1 VKSQSHRA
9 FGYTAK
15 KRGAKGFAAPIKEKG
30 MAFFSEIIMSI
41 DSVGQNSVIAQQA
54 QVQTIKPTVTQPVEL
69 KPQAEK
75 VLPAQRSTTSTSQT
89 ELDKSI
95 EQIQVMMDLRQR
107 SVQFTTDNESG
118 SKVVKVVD
126 GNSGDV
132 IRQMPAEELLSFM
145 RNLTRMMGTFIDKS
159 T

>member
-1 VKSQSHRA
+1 
-9 FGYTAK
+9 
-15 KRGAKGFAAPIKEKG
+15 
-30 MAFFSEIIMSI
+30 MSI
-41 DSVGQNSVIAQQA
+41 DSVGQNSVIAQQPT
-54 QVQTIKPTVTQPVEL
+54 VQQIKPVLTQAVEI

-75 VLPAQRSTTSTSQT
+75 VLPAERATVSTSQT
-89 ELDKSI
+89 ELDRSI

-107 SVQFTTDNESG
+107 SVQFITDNESG
-118 SKVVKVVD
+118 SSVVKVVD

>member
-1 VKSQSHRA
+1 
-9 FGYTAK
+9 
-15 KRGAKGFAAPIKEKG
+15 
-30 MAFFSEIIMSI
+30 MSI
-41 DSVGQNSVIAQQA
+41 DSIGSNSVNMQQVAAPSVKPIAA
-54 QVQTIKPTVTQPVEL
+54 APVEQ
-69 KPQAEK
+69 KAQAEK
-75 VLPAQRSTTSTSQT
+75 VLPAANTNVSTSQT
-89 ELDKSI
+89 ELNKSI

-118 SKVVKVVD
+118 TNVVKVVD
-126 GNSGDV
+126 GESGDV

>member
-1 VKSQSHRA
+1 VLFNSH
-9 FGYTAK
+9 AK
-15 KRGAKGFAAPIKEKG
+15 EIK
-30 MAFFSEIIMSI
+30 MSI
-41 DSVGQNSVIAQQA
+41 DSIGSNSVNVQQVAAPSVKPIATA
-54 QVQTIKPTVTQPVEL
+54 PVEQ
-69 KPQAEK
+69 KAQAEK
-75 VLPAQRSTTSTSQT
+75 VLPAANTNVSTSQT

-118 SKVVKVVD
+118 TNVVKVVD
-126 GNSGDV
+126 GKSGDV

>member
-1 VKSQSHRA
+1 
-9 FGYTAK
+9 
-15 KRGAKGFAAPIKEKG
+15 
-30 MAFFSEIIMSI
+30 MSI
-41 DSVGQNSVIAQQA
+41 DSIGSNSVNVQQVAAPSVKPIATAPAEQKA
-54 QVQTIKPTVTQPVEL
+54 
-69 KPQAEK
+69 QAEK
-75 VLPAQRSTTSTSQT
+75 VLPAAKANVSTSQT

-118 SKVVKVVD
+118 TNVVKVVD
-126 GNSGDV
+126 GESGDV

>member
-1 VKSQSHRA
+1 MK
-9 FGYTAK
+9 
-15 KRGAKGFAAPIKEKG
+15 
-30 MAFFSEIIMSI
+30 MSI
-41 DSVGQNSVIAQQA
+41 DSIGSKSVSAQQVN
-54 QVQTIKPTVTQPVEL
+54 VQSIKPVATAPVEQ
-69 KPQAEK
+69 KPQAER
-75 VLPAQRSTTSTSQT
+75 VLPAAKTNVSTSQT

-118 SKVVKVVD
+118 RSVVKVVD

>member
-1 VKSQSHRA
+1 MK
-9 FGYTAK
+9 
-15 KRGAKGFAAPIKEKG
+15 
-30 MAFFSEIIMSI
+30 MSI
-41 DSVGQNSVIAQQA
+41 DSIGSNSVNVQQVAAPSVKPIATA
-54 QVQTIKPTVTQPVEL
+54 PVEQ
-69 KPQAEK
+69 KSQAEK
-75 VLPAQRSTTSTSQT
+75 VLPAAKANVSTSQT

-118 SKVVKVVD
+118 TNVVKVVD
-126 GNSGDV
+126 GKSGDV

>member
-1 VKSQSHRA
+1 M
-9 FGYTAK
+9 
-15 KRGAKGFAAPIKEKG
+15 E
-30 MAFFSEIIMSI
+30 MSI
-41 DSVGQNSVIAQQA
+41 DSVGQNSVIAQQPT
-54 QVQTIKPTVTQPVEL
+54 VQQIKPVLTQAVEI

-75 VLPAQRSTTSTSQT
+75 VLPAERATVSTSQT
-89 ELDKSI
+89 ELNKSI

-107 SVQFTTDNESG
+107 SVQFITDNESG
-118 SKVVKVVD
+118 RSVVKVVD

>member
-1 VKSQSHRA
+1 VLFASH
-9 FGYTAK
+9 AK
-15 KRGAKGFAAPIKEKG
+15 EMK
-30 MAFFSEIIMSI
+30 MSI
-41 DSVGQNSVIAQQA
+41 DSIGSNSVNVQQVAAPSVKPIATA
-54 QVQTIKPTVTQPVEL
+54 PVEQ
-69 KPQAEK
+69 KAQAEK
-75 VLPAQRSTTSTSQT
+75 VLPAANTNVSTSQT

-118 SKVVKVVD
+118 TNVVKVVD
-126 GNSGDV
+126 GETGDV

>member
-1 VKSQSHRA
+1 
-9 FGYTAK
+9 
-15 KRGAKGFAAPIKEKG
+15 
-30 MAFFSEIIMSI
+30 MSI
-41 DSVGQNSVIAQQA
+41 DSIGQNSVIAQQPTVQ
-54 QVQTIKPTVTQPVEL
+54 QVKPVVTQPVDI

-75 VLPAQRSTTSTSQT
+75 VLPAERTTVSTSQT

-118 SKVVKVVD
+118 RNVVKVVD

>member
-1 VKSQSHRA
+1 
-9 FGYTAK
+9 
-15 KRGAKGFAAPIKEKG
+15 
-30 MAFFSEIIMSI
+30 MSI
-41 DSVGQNSVIAQQA
+41 DSIGSNSVNVQQVAAPSVKPIATA
-54 QVQTIKPTVTQPVEL
+54 PVEQ
-69 KPQAEK
+69 KAQAEL
-75 VLPAQRSTTSTSQT
+75 VLPAANTNVSTSQT

-118 SKVVKVVD
+118 TNVVKVVD
-126 GNSGDV
+126 GESGDV

>member
-1 VKSQSHRA
+1 
-9 FGYTAK
+9 
-15 KRGAKGFAAPIKEKG
+15 
-30 MAFFSEIIMSI
+30 MSI
-41 DSVGQNSVIAQQA
+41 DSVGQHSVIAQQA
-54 QVQTIKPTVTQPVEL
+54 QVQQIKPVIAEPVEV

-75 VLPAQRSTTSTSQT
+75 VLPAERSAISTSQT

-107 SVQFTTDNESG
+107 SVQFSTDTESG
-118 SKVVKVVD
+118 SQVVRVVD

>member
-1 VKSQSHRA
+1 VLFNSH
-9 FGYTAK
+9 AK
-15 KRGAKGFAAPIKEKG
+15 EIK
-30 MAFFSEIIMSI
+30 MSI
-41 DSVGQNSVIAQQA
+41 DSIGSNSVNVQQVAAPSVKPIATA
-54 QVQTIKPTVTQPVEL
+54 PVEQ
-69 KPQAEK
+69 KAQAEK
-75 VLPAQRSTTSTSQT
+75 VLPAANTNVSTSQT

-118 SKVVKVVD
+118 TNVVKVVD
-126 GNSGDV
+126 GETGDV

>member
-1 VKSQSHRA
+1 VLFNSH
-9 FGYTAK
+9 AK
-15 KRGAKGFAAPIKEKG
+15 EIK
-30 MAFFSEIIMSI
+30 MSI
-41 DSVGQNSVIAQQA
+41 DSIGSNSVNVQQVAVPSVKPIATA
-54 QVQTIKPTVTQPVEL
+54 PVEQRA
-69 KPQAEK
+69 QAEK
-75 VLPAQRSTTSTSQT
+75 VLPAANTNVSTSQT
-89 ELDKSI
+89 ELDNSI

-118 SKVVKVVD
+118 TNVVKVVD
-126 GNSGDV
+126 GESGDV

>member
-1 VKSQSHRA
+1 
-9 FGYTAK
+9 
-15 KRGAKGFAAPIKEKG
+15 
-30 MAFFSEIIMSI
+30 MSI
-41 DSVGQNSVIAQQA
+41 DSIGQNPVIAQQPTVQ
-54 QVQTIKPTVTQPVEL
+54 QVKPVVTQPVDI

-75 VLPAQRSTTSTSQT
+75 VLPAAKANVSTSQT

-118 SKVVKVVD
+118 TNVVKVVD
-126 GNSGDV
+126 GKSGDV